1 MSEEEERKG
10 GTEQKMRGTGLE
22 EGVER
27 EREKEKREGGREEE
41 KEGGGGWCDKA
52 PTCCLSGPG
61 THVNYQHHG
70 HAQQRQCPQAAPR
83 RCPHRGKHPF
93 KTMLIN

>member
-41 KEGGGGWCDKA
+41 KEGGGGDGV
-52 PTCCLSGPG
+52 T
-61 THVNYQHHG
+61 
-70 HAQQRQCPQAAPR
+70 R
-83 RCPHRGKHPF
+83 HPPAVSPDPER
-93 KTMLIN
+93 T